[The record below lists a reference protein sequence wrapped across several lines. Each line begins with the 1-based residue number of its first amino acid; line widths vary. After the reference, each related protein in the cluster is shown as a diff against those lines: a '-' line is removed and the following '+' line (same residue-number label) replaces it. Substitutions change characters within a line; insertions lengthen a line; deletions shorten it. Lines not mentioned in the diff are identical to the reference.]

1 MRKWTH
7 LFLAAV
13 LALAATTAHAQI
25 SQEIVNIMKKSQAV
39 LDNPS
44 GVEMVMSIR
53 SGMGPLSMT
62 TNMTTYSKGDKS
74 LILMSMKILGREIK
88 TEVGCDGTQVWKYKS
103 RIKTKD
109 VDRRDTL
116 FISPA
121 KKGNKISG
129 GNEIDFNLH
138 EEYRKATMKE
148 KTDYYEIT
156 FTEPKDKEM
165 PKKSIMR
172 IRKNNYH
179 FYEMESKQSGVSVRM
194 TASKIKFGVSDNIFK
209 LDMKK
214 FPGATVIRK

>member
-1 MRKWTH
+1 MADDNAPCTE
-7 LFLAAV
+7 
-13 LALAATTAHAQI
+13 TP
-25 SQEIVNIMKKSQAV
+25 SQAFAKPIAPIV
-39 LDNPS
+39 C
-44 GVEMVMSIR
+44 R
-53 SGMGPLSMT
+53 SFVCS
-62 TNMTTYSKGDKS
+62 S
-74 LILMSMKILGREIK
+74 RF
-88 TEVGCDGTQVWKYKS
+88 VGTQVWKYKS

-172 IRKNNYH
+172 IRKSNYH

>member
-74 LILMSMKILGREIK
+74 LILMSMKILGREVK

-138 EEYRKATMKE
+138 
-148 KTDYYEIT
+148 
-156 FTEPKDKEM
+156 KEM